1 MLFPACHSRRALY
14 HESAASSACRLPRR
28 AVRVFEEPV
37 SVLQRCYM
45 TGSIAHPAEAVR
57 VSRTGAL
64 LIVRFRLERRA
75 ALSHSVPLV
84 RLRHGRGRALQGSGS
99 RLRSPRTSRGDPLRG
114 PSNPSAVRW
123 RVRVA
128 PGSRAGRS
136 WGGKSCYSV
145 FQLSCRVDQQGREKP
160 VVVSPRNR
168 KRDEA
173 AQLGTSL

>member
-1 MLFPACHSRRALY
+1 MSSNSAMVFGFVREKELGRPRLLLFPACHSRRALY

-84 RLRHGRGRALQGSGS
+84 RLRHGRGRAFQGSGS
-99 RLRSPRTSRGDPLRG
+99 RLRSPRAFRGDPLRG

-123 RVRVA
+123 VDGTAVVQRHISHPNDKPCA
-128 PGSRAGRS
+128 HPKI
-136 WGGKSCYSV
+136 GKPYR
-145 FQLSCRVDQQGREKP
+145 L
-160 VVVSPRNR
+160 
-168 KRDEA
+168 
-173 AQLGTSL
+173 